1 MLASEYIYLLLAES
15 IAWQSQNIDLKHAGT
30 TGSVPKKRVIMK
42 EETTHLRRTPYL
54 YNTLK
59 TVCNFDK

>member
-1 MLASEYIYLLLAES
+1 
-15 IAWQSQNIDLKHAGT
+15 
-30 TGSVPKKRVIMK
+30 MK